1 MSIKKLNEIEIETH
15 ISKHI
20 GIRSQE
26 KNKYGEV
33 FTSSELIHEMLNQLP
48 KNSWNNPNNKWL
60 DPATGNGNFMAIVY
74 TKLLHGLKKK
84 IPVLEKRK
92 NHILQ
97 NMLYMVELNK
107 SNINQLKQLFGKRAN
122 ICQAN
127 FLDQSDKWT
136 SDLGSS
142 QFDIIV
148 GNPPF
153 QMSKKTKYKGSVGRK
168 TLWDKFLDF
177 IFKQNVLM
185 SSGYLGFIT
194 PANWRRPEH
203 ELYKL
208 LTRKNTLHY
217 LHIYGKKDG
226 MQKLNAQTRF
236 DLFIVQEGSPSRN
249 HKTIII
255 DEKGENHKMDLSKWV
270 FLPNY
275 AFTHIKK
282 IIVPKEKGLKILF
295 DSNKFN
301 AKKLSKKK
309 TAKNRHPIVHNI
321 TRRGLGLRYSKN
333 KDIHFG
339 TPKVLLN
346 FNEKQ
351 YPFNDYEG
359 KYGMSQITFGIPIK
373 SKKEGEQIIDKINSS
388 EFQEIIEATKWG
400 SFQTDYRMFSYFDPN
415 YFT

>member
-1 MSIKKLNEIEIETH
+1 MSIKNLNEKEIESH
-15 ISKHI
+15 INKNIS
-20 GIRSQE
+20 IRSHE
-26 KNKYGEV
+26 KDKYGEV
-33 FTSSELIHEMLNQLP
+33 FTSYELINEMLNQLP
-48 KNSWNNPNNKWL
+48 NELWNNPNKKWL
-60 DPATGNGNFMAIVY
+60 DPATGNGNFMVIVY
-74 TKLLHGLKKK
+74 SKLLHGLKNKM
-84 IPVLEKRK
+84 PALEKRK
-92 NHILQ
+92 NHIIQ

-107 SNINQLKQLFGKRAN
+107 SNTNQLEKMFGKRAN
-122 ICQAN
+122 ISEAN
-127 FLDQSDKWT
+127 FLDNHDKW
-136 SDLGSS
+136 SDTLGNS

-153 QMSKKTKYKGSVGRK
+153 QMEKKGKYQGSVGRK

-177 IFKQNVLM
+177 IFDKNILI

-203 ELYKL
+203 PLYER

-217 LHIYGKKDG
+217 IHIHGKKDG
-226 MQKLNAQTRF
+226 INKLGAQTRF
-236 DLFIVQEGSPSRN
+236 DLFIVQEGLPKRN
-249 HKTIII
+249 FKTIII
-255 DEKGENHKMDLSKWV
+255 DEKGKKHNMIIEKWP

-275 AFTHIKK
+275 AYSKIKN
-282 IIVPKEKGLKILF
+282 ILVFKEKGLKILF

-333 KDIHFG
+333 KEIHFG

-351 YPFNDYEG
+351 YPYNDYEG

-373 SKKEGEQIIDKINSS
+373 SKKEGEKIIDKINSS

>member
-26 KNKYGEV
+26 KDKYGEV

-282 IIVPKEKGLKILF
+282 NHCTKGKRV
-295 DSNKFN
+295 
-301 AKKLSKKK
+301 
-309 TAKNRHPIVHNI
+309 KNTI
-321 TRRGLGLRYSKN
+321 
-333 KDIHFG
+333 
-339 TPKVLLN
+339 
-346 FNEKQ
+346 
-351 YPFNDYEG
+351 
-359 KYGMSQITFGIPIK
+359 
-373 SKKEGEQIIDKINSS
+373 
-388 EFQEIIEATKWG
+388 
-400 SFQTDYRMFSYFDPN
+400 
-415 YFT
+415 